1 MRATTC
7 TVPDR
12 AILQSFIEEEKAC
25 QVKVWFS
32 RVPTSANVSDAPS
45 RLDTGENGHLRCYQS
60 VVSQSTLWDMLGKS
74 RIETL
79 GFRRRDPAM
88 RFPNCKGVKKSCCS
102 VNHIQ
107 SSVREC
113 FAFFIW
119 TRFWTR
125 DWVGHV
131 DSRSAFLYWRI

>member
-79 GFRRRDPAM
+79 GFRRRDPAVN
-88 RFPNCKGVKKSCCS
+88 FPNCNEEKRRGTCESFRCHCK
-102 VNHIQ
+102 
-107 SSVREC
+107 
-113 FAFFIW
+113 
-119 TRFWTR
+119 
-125 DWVGHV
+125 
-131 DSRSAFLYWRI
+131 FLEHLVWDTFLDT